1 MISPLYAELNR
12 WRITP
17 WEWGRMDCVLSLA
30 DWCLAQGWPDPMADV
45 RMTYHDRSSCQ
56 RETGFLR
63 EPLGIT
69 SRCFEGVAGLSVVAR
84 AAPGDIAI
92 LSFGQYEH
100 FGAVWAGSHGW
111 ASKDEGGVTFYDPRL
126 VPAVLR
132 IWGVGYAP

>member
-69 SRCFEGVAGLSVVAR
+69 SRCFEGVAGLSVVAS